1 MGRCAHPVEGTTGIG
16 LRGGRRA
23 FAEYQ
28 IARDERHIG
37 GKIVQFVLRIDI
49 RWYADVVV
57 SYFYLALNAI
67 YHQRFRLEFGLF
79 LLEHHAKRGIG
90 WILGR
95 VTIGGS
101 T

>member
-28 IARDERHIG
+28 VARDERHIG
-37 GKIVQFVLRIDI
+37 GKIVQFVLRIYI
-49 RWYADVVV
+49 RWYADVVI

-67 YHQRFRLEFGLF
+67 NYLRFCLALGLL
-79 LLEHHAKRGIG
+79 LLENHAKRGVG
-90 WILGR
+90 
-95 VTIGGS
+95 
-101 T
+101 